1 MSVTPLKVITVGDGA
16 QGKTSML
23 IAYTTKEFPNEFIP
37 IVFDNLSI
45 NTTTTHG
52 QLVSLALWD
61 IAGGEDYDRLRLR
74 LRPLSYPQTDVFL
87 LCFGVDTDDF
97 ECIKTRWY
105 PELHHYCPNVP
116 VILVA
121 TKTDLRDD
129 DRISNTITT
138 KQGRKM
144 AEEIRA
150 MYYMETSSLRN
161 EGLNELC
168 QLVTDIGYAHAH
180 FHKDEQIWS

>member
-1 MSVTPLKVITVGDGA
+1 MSETHLKVVTVGNDGE
-16 QGKTSML
+16 GKTSML
-23 IAYTTKEFPNEFIP
+23 ITYITEEFPNDLIP
-37 IVFDNLSI
+37 TVFDNRSMG
-45 NTTTTHG
+45 TTTSHG

-61 IAGGEDYDRLRLR
+61 TAGADDYDR

-121 TKTDLRDD
+121 TKTDLRDN
-129 DRISNTITT
+129 DRISDTITA

-161 EGLNELC
+161 EGLNELF

-180 FHKDEQIWS
+180 FHKDEQT